1 MLNGELNLTERVGS
15 SRAAMILGPALAEF
29 ILLNYDY
36 DNDEHIDLKEIT
48 FDLVNINSNSDLY
61 DKLIR
66 RYIEALDLVSES
78 KINASRIIDDLI

>member
-1 MLNGELNLTERVGS
+1 
-15 SRAAMILGPALAEF
+15 MILGPALAEF

-66 RYIEALDLVSES
+66 MYIEALDLVSES